1 MLVNDLAQASLPLSQ
16 IKAQLAAVK
25 NGAFHHRQWTGEL
38 GVATDF
44 VLVKSQ
50 LLNSLLFVA
59 GFQVKPQRNEAP
71 FNAPRKFV
79 AVPLLLL
86 VRSQVSS
93 SYKPKKTFLSTS
105 QKQVSTCNAWFHCLS
120 PTFCYLQLA
129 PGSFRIPHR
138 HTRWWTWSVLATR
151 DVSHGQVSW
160 LGYPYWGISILK
172 KWLLN
177 MIIYIIIY
185 SIIYILYYVYI
196 IYIYYIVYYIYII
209 LYIILYYLRRWIYK
223 VDFFT

>member
-1 MLVNDLAQASLPLSQ
+1 MPPENLWLSHYYCWSDPKFHQAT
-16 IKAQLAAVK
+16 
-25 NGAFHHRQWTGEL
+25 N
-38 GVATDF
+38 
-44 VLVKSQ
+44 
-50 LLNSLLFVA
+50 
-59 GFQVKPQRNEAP
+59 
-71 FNAPRKFV
+71 
-79 AVPLLLL
+79 
-86 VRSQVSS
+86 
-93 SYKPKKTFLSTS
+93 PKKTFLSTS
-105 QKQVSTCNAWFHCLS
+105 QKPVSTCNAWFHCLS

-185 SIIYILYYVYI
+185 SIIYI
-196 IYIYYIVYYIYII
+196 YYIMCILYIYII
-209 LYIILYYLRRWIYK
+209 LYIIYILYIILYYIIYGDGFIKWIFLHK
-223 VDFFT
+223 SPVRGGWS